1 LKCLGRAEE
10 WRTAAGVRQND
21 LAAEPALRCPRVL
34 PVLDRARWN
43 LSSKQRPGY
52 CHRLRT
58 GLAIE
63 TAWLQTASRVSRV
76 LLVLL
81 FLFGR
86 HRLRHPAR
94 GPSRRRRGCVGPG
107 LCCCTT
113 AGAACAASLSRDA
126 YCRARQRYGRGGN
139 D

>member
-1 LKCLGRAEE
+1 GPAIRCTRI
-10 WRTAAGVRQND
+10 
-21 LAAEPALRCPRVL
+21 LAII
-34 PVLDRARWN
+34 DRARRK
-43 LSSKQRPGY
+43 LSSKQWTRY
-52 CHRLRT
+52 CYLLRS
-58 GLAIE
+58 GLATE